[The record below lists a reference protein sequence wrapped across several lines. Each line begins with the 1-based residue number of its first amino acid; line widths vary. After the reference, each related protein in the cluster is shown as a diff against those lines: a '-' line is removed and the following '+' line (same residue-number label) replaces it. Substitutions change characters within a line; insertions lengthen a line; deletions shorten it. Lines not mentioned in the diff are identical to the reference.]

1 MRNREMEEQNAQYL
15 RAIFDAFPHPAF
27 IVDADVQIQ
36 DFNTAAEQLLGPEPA
51 LALYRRGGEALH
63 CIHAEMKG
71 CGKAALCED
80 CVIRNSVNRALTGKT
95 AHRELHKAELRT
107 PKGKRAI
114 DLLVTSSLLP
124 YAQPPRV
131 LLVLEDLSA
140 FIKLTKSGRSPQQ
153 GRTIR
158 S

>member
-1 MRNREMEEQNAQYL
+1 MRNCERDEQKAQYL
-15 RAIFDAFPHPAF
+15 RAIFDAFPHPTF

-36 DFNTAAEQLLGPEPA
+36 DFNTAGEQFLGPEPA

-71 CGKAALCED
+71 CGKAAPCED
-80 CVIRNSVNRALTGKT
+80 CVIRNSVNKALTGKT

-114 DLLVTSSLLP
+114 DLLVTASLLP

-131 LLVLEDLSA
+131 LLVLENVSA
-140 FIKLTKSGRSPQQ
+140 FRKLTKSGRSPERR
-153 GRTIR
+153 RTTE